1 MKNGV
6 GASSETQGQIA
17 GARESL
23 NGRKNLARRKVQ
35 NGEKSPWGQCPT
47 RPVLNGRRRSAFW
60 LVPENFC
67 VLLLFFLNSV
77 QKRVQTLYISEYKS
91 PPPPTGEGNH
101 CPGTGFWI
109 PCQWNVDCGLWIPI
123 ARRNSL
129 SWILDSKAQDS
140 GFQSLQ
146 AKNFQDSGNPDITF
160 HGAKWD
166 LSTFKLNLVYV
177 VQLIFYLRKFILYW
191 LIFVFGYGNVR

>member
-1 MKNGV
+1 MRRAPEDNVLPDQFQTVAAVLPSDWCQKIFVYFFYFFKLCSKKSTNPVYKGV
-6 GASSETQGQIA
+6 QI
-17 GARESL
+17 
-23 NGRKNLARRKVQ
+23 
-35 NGEKSPWGQCPT
+35 
-47 RPVLNGRRRSAFW
+47 
-60 LVPENFC
+60 
-67 VLLLFFLNSV
+67 
-77 QKRVQTLYISEYKS
+77 
-91 PPPPTGEGNH
+91 PPPPQLGRGTIAPCKVIQDSLGFWIPCCGLWT
-101 CPGTGFWI
+101 PGTGFWI

-191 LIFVFGYGNVR
+191 LIFVFGYGNVC

>member
-1 MKNGV
+1 MRRAPEDNVLPDQFQTVAAVLPSDWCQKIFVYFFYFFKLCSKKSTNPVYKGV
-6 GASSETQGQIA
+6 QI
-17 GARESL
+17 
-23 NGRKNLARRKVQ
+23 
-35 NGEKSPWGQCPT
+35 
-47 RPVLNGRRRSAFW
+47 
-60 LVPENFC
+60 
-67 VLLLFFLNSV
+67 
-77 QKRVQTLYISEYKS
+77 
-91 PPPPTGEGNH
+91 PPPQLGRGTIAPCKVIQNSLGFWIPCCGLWM
-101 CPGTGFWI
+101 PGTRFWI

-191 LIFVFGYGNVR
+191 LIFVFGYGNVC